1 MSELNIQALSYR
13 YERRK
18 PLILEQV
25 SLTVQKGEIV
35 GILGASGSG
44 KSTLLRL
51 IAGLET
57 PEQGTIR
64 LGERVLSD
72 ARVEVS
78 PADRGIGMVFQDYA
92 LFPHLSAA
100 DNIAFGL
107 HRMSRK
113 ERKTR
118 LSELLELTQMTPYAR
133 RYPHELSGGQQQRVA
148 LARALAPG
156 PSLLLMDEP
165 FSSLDAELRQS
176 IRTELRAI
184 LRRAGTSCLLVSHDR
199 EDVEAICDRT
209 LIVTDGVWQEQS
221 ASRAAADQTGASD
234 RKDASSLANSPDSP
248 GSSDAPTSDDRAR
261 EADKK
266 SFVLS

>member
-1 MSELNIQALSYR
+1 MSELNIQGLSYR
-13 YERRK
+13 YERRQ

-25 SLTVQKGEIV
+25 SLTVRTGEIV

-57 PEQGTIR
+57 PEQGMIR

-72 ARVEVS
+72 ARVEVP

-107 HRMSRK
+107 HRMGRR

-118 LSELLELTQMTPYAR
+118 LSELLELTQMAPYAR

-156 PSLLLMDEP
+156 PALLLMDEP

-184 LRRAGTSCLLVSHDR
+184 LRRTGTSCLLVSHDR

-209 LIVTDGVWQEQS
+209 LVVADGVWQEQS
-221 ASRAAADQTGASD
+221 ASGASAD
-234 RKDASSLANSPDSP
+234 SPSSP
-248 GSSDAPTSDDRAR
+248 GSSDASASDGKAR
-261 EADKK
+261 EAKK
-266 SFVLS
+266 TSLVLS